1 MGLLLSNG
9 SYLWSK
15 AYSFRSSPSPGQ
27 NSLQR
32 VIIFGDLGKVM
43 NFFFFFFMNL
53 ICIQKTFLII
63 VDVRASLCV
72 PRLIPRDGALKLTV
86 SGKPLVALRGF
97 ELVTIGVNPKALN

>member
-43 NFFFFFFMNL
+43 NFFLFYEFDMHK
-53 ICIQKTFLII
+53 KTFVII
-63 VDVRASLCV
+63 VDIRASLCV
-72 PRLIPRDGALKLTV
+72 PRLIPWGGALKLTV

-97 ELVTIGVNPKALN
+97 KLMIIEVNSKALN